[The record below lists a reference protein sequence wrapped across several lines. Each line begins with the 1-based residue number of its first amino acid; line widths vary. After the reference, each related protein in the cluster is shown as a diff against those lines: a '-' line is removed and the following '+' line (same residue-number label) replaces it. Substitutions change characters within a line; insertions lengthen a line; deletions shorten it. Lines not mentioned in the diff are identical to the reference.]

1 MTKKQII
8 TYSVII
14 AIVALLAYPKI
25 FPKTEAVDSGVK
37 GGKPAGALI
46 KVSIVIAQ
54 KQSVSNSV
62 QAIGNIMADE
72 EVELHAETQG
82 RITKIGFAEGSV
94 VTKDKQLIK
103 IYDGDLQAQ
112 LNKALINKKLKQE
125 TENRN
130 KQLLDKGGISQEAY
144 DLSLTDLNSINADI
158 EILKESIKHTVI
170 VAPFSGKIGLKYVSE
185 GSFVN
190 SASKIASIQKIDR
203 IKIEFSVPERYVSQI
218 SNGTEVNF
226 KVEGIQKTFKAKI
239 YAIEPKVDVV
249 NRNVVL
255 RAICENSNGVLLPG
269 LFAKVNVPLNNKEGV
284 FLIPTQSVVP
294 ILKGQKVFVVKGD
307 SAIEQEVEVAGRNEL
322 NVEIVSG
329 LKTGDSIIVSGII
342 QMKQGVKVKVQK
354 GN

>member
-1 MTKKQII
+1 MNKKQLI
-8 TYSVII
+8 TYSVI
-14 AIVALLAYPKI
+14 AAVVALLAYPKI
-25 FPKTEAVDSGVK
+25 FPKTEAGATGTK
-37 GGKPAGALI
+37 GGKPAAAPV
-46 KVSIVIAQ
+46 KVSVVVAQ
-54 KQSVSNSV
+54 KQSVSSSI

-82 RITKIGFAEGSV
+82 RITKIGFTEGSV
-94 VTKDKQLIK
+94 VTKGKQLIK

-125 TENRN
+125 TEKRN
-130 KQLLDKGGISQEAY
+130 KQLLDKGGISQETY

-158 EILKESIKHTVI
+158 EILKESIKHTEI

-203 IKIEFSVPERYVSQI
+203 IKIEFSVPEKYVAQI
-218 SNGTEVNF
+218 NNGAEVNF
-226 KVEGIQKTFKAKI
+226 TVEGIQKTFKAKI

-269 LFAKVNVPLNNKEGV
+269 LFAKVNVPLNDKEGV

-307 SAIEQEVEVAGRNEL
+307 SAVEQKVDVAGRNDL
-322 NVEIVSG
+322 NVEIVNG
-329 LKTGDSIIVSGII
+329 LKPGDSVIVSGII
-342 QMKQGVKVKVQK
+342 QMKQGVKVKF
-354 GN
+354 